1 MTVCVLFSMTQKF
14 IHPVLLIFMLML
26 PLSITAQVQS
36 NLVKEGRQDY
46 IEGIR
51 AFTFDEFDEA
61 ERKLVSAYKKL
72 GPEPGVSFALADLYL
87 AKDDLPMA
95 AYYGKE
101 AVSADPENKY
111 FRLKLAEIYKT
122 AGRNEATLEELNKL
136 VELFP
141 NDLESLFTLAATYTN
156 YGDPLRSNQVLD
168 RVLQK
173 TGPNYNAHYQKFLN
187 YQAMALTD
195 SAIVEL
201 KAIQEIDPD
210 NLEVNKLLSEL
221 YQTTNRIDKAKS
233 SLQEALRRNARDPES
248 LIRLSGIYIDEAKWD
263 SAGTLL
269 GSIMKDPIV
278 SPENKLRVAQYMYN
292 RQINEPMNVQLRIE
306 TERVIDLFTE
316 TETEY
321 GPAFSLAG
329 EYYARMAKNDRA
341 QDRLKKAVEL
351 LPEDD
356 IAWRQLLQIM
366 LSDNQLD
373 EAITYGLQAD
383 QNVPDDAFIQ
393 FFLGTA
399 FLLQDNYPDAVE
411 WMEKASR
418 APARKPFKSVVNGS
432 LGDAYNALNQW
443 EKARRAYELAL
454 RYDDDNHNAKNN
466 FAYAL
471 AVRGEDLERAKE
483 LALEAIEE
491 DPENSAYLDTVGWV
505 YFKLEDYD
513 RARRF
518 IRASIDTGNG
528 SAEVFEHLGD
538 VYEKMGDMSEA
549 KNWWKQA
556 LDADPTRNHLQKKID
571 S

>member
-1 MTVCVLFSMTQKF
+1 MNSKSICLTFLF
-14 IHPVLLIFMLML
+14 ILLML
-26 PLSITAQVQS
+26 PQGTIAQVQS
-36 NLVKEGRQDY
+36 NLVKEGRQEY

-51 AFTFDEFDEA
+51 AFTFDEYDVA
-61 ERKLVSAYKKL
+61 ERMLISAYKKL
-72 GPEPGVSFALADLYL
+72 GPEPGISFALADLYL

-101 AVSADPENKY
+101 AVGADPQNKY

-122 AGRNEATLEELNKL
+122 AGRNDATLEELTKL

-141 NDLESLFTLAATYTN
+141 NDLESLFSLAATYRS
-156 YGDPLRSNQVLD
+156 YGEPIKSNQVLD
-168 RVLQK
+168 RVLKK

-187 YQAMALTD
+187 FQSMGLTD

-221 YQTTNRIDKAKS
+221 YQSTNQTGKAKL

-269 GSIMKDPIV
+269 GSIMEDPIV
-278 SPENKLRVAQYMYN
+278 SPENKLRVAQYLYN
-292 RQINEPMNVQLRIE
+292 RQLNEPQNIQLRIE
-306 TERVIDLFTE
+306 TERIIDLYTE

-329 EYYARMAKNDRA
+329 EYYARMGENDKA
-341 QDRLKKAVEL
+341 GERLKKAVEL

-356 IAWRQLLQIM
+356 IAWRQLLQI
-366 LSDNQLD
+366 LLVQEKLD
-373 EAITYGLQAD
+373 EAIDFGLKAD

-432 LGDAYNALNQW
+432 LGDAYNALDDW
-443 EKARRAYELAL
+443 EKARKAYELAL
-454 RYDDDNHNAKNN
+454 RYDDENHNAKNN

-471 AVRGEDLERAKE
+471 SVRGEDLERAKE
-483 LALEAIEE
+483 LALEAIEAE
-491 DPENSAYLDTVGWV
+491 PENAAYLDTVGWV

-518 IRASIDTGNG
+518 IRASIDIGNASG
-528 SAEVFEHLGD
+528 EVYEHLGD
-538 VYEKMGDMSEA
+538 VYEKLGNMSEA
-549 KNWWKQA
+549 KKWWKQA
-556 LDADPTRNHLQKKID
+556 LDTDPTRNHLQNKID